1 MDFAAHEFVEIS
13 YRFGL
18 LLGQYRTSKDPD
30 VLQRSLSS
38 LLEHSHAV
46 GLRITHEQ
54 LLSMV
59 LEITKDHPQSVDL
72 AKLQTERWLDIKAT
86 PDINRLMH
94 HIELLYST
102 MLAEMKSIS
111 FRAIPPDRSRFC
123 DPKWL
128 SDTDIPNK
136 FPTSLIEL
144 QRAGDCYS
152 IGQPTA
158 AVFHSMRALESGL
171 TALANEFKISAAQ
184 SNWQTIIEQIEAEI
198 RKLGTQQKSQQKL
211 DDEKFYG
218 SAAAHLYFV
227 KNAWRNHVAHM
238 RESYSD
244 GEALKILQNTYQYIE
259 SLCPRLRET

>member
-1 MDFAAHEFVEIS
+1 MDFAAHEFIEIS
-13 YRFGL
+13 HRFGL
-18 LLGQYRTSKDPD
+18 LLGRNSTDPD

-38 LLEHSHAV
+38 LLEHSHAI
-46 GLRITHEQ
+46 GLRVTHAQ
-54 LLSMV
+54 LVAMV
-59 LEITKDHPQSVDL
+59 LEITNDQPQSVDL
-72 AKLQTERWLDIKAT
+72 KRLKEERWLDLKAT
-86 PDINRLMH
+86 PDQKRLVH

-111 FRAIPPDRSRFC
+111 FRSVPPDRSRFC

-136 FPTSLIEL
+136 FPISFIEL
-144 QRAGDCYS
+144 QRSGDCYS
-152 IGQPTA
+152 LGQPTA

-171 TALANEFKISAAQ
+171 AALAEEFTIPHVQ
-184 SNWQTIIEQIEAEI
+184 SNWQNLIEQIEAAI
-198 RKLGTQQKSQQKL
+198 RKLGTQSKSQQKL
-211 DDEKFYG
+211 DDEKFFG

-227 KNAWRNHVAHM
+227 KNAWRNHVSHM